1 MQRARRNY
9 KFEYNPTIKDDSL
22 SILFV
27 GFVMLTVERSPKLWG
42 LPCALNT
49 TGKPLMMHQ
58 GDL

>member
-9 KFEYNPTIKDDSL
+9 KFEYNPTIKEDSL

-27 GFVMLTVERSPKLWG
+27 SCVVLTVEISQIMG

-49 TGKPLMMHQ
+49 TRKPLMHQ

>member
-27 GFVMLTVERSPKLWG
+27 GFVMLTVEISQIMGTPM
-42 LPCALNT
+42 CS
-49 TGKPLMMHQ
+49 
-58 GDL
+58 